1 MTERPGQFPFTR
13 GDSPRGP
20 DPEDWFSTYYSGAGT
35 ATDTNKLFKERFARS
50 DGRPSLLLAMDLPT
64 QVGLDPDDD
73 LAVGEVGRIG
83 VAVSSLD
90 DILALFDGI
99 GLDSVTSGTV
109 GNAIGVFTC
118 PLFER
123 AGIDT
128 GVAARDMRI
137 VLQNDPLK
145 EYTGRGTQIFPIA
158 TALEL
163 STDVVEYVHR
173 TLGSTWKPQYT
184 CSTQMRWGGVSASQE
199 IGFGLANMTTYV
211 EAAARRGIDPAAYL
225 SRTDLHMSSDED
237 LLGEVAKFRAARRA
251 WAMLVERRFGRAVA
265 EAAPLKI
272 TVFTAGNRLTAQ
284 RPLNNIVRTTTHVL
298 AAMLGGVHEIL
309 VPGYDE
315 ALGLPT
321 QEATALTNATKEI
334 LFHEAGIGR
343 AADQLGGSEEVERLT
358 DELTEEALEWF
369 DVIAEKGGMVTA
381 ISEGFIH
388 AEMTAGTYRR
398 QLELESGE
406 RRIVGL
412 NHGDTGEATP
422 LEIFEGNPNA
432 EAEQLERVGGLRAS
446 RPEAP
451 VGAALLALQAEAT
464 KKVADPSHNLV
475 PAVGTCVEARATVG
489 EIFTV
494 LREVFGTTAA
504 PTVAAGSIA

>member
-1 MTERPGQFPFTR
+1 MTERPGHFPFSR
-13 GDSPRGP
+13 GDSPAGP
-20 DPEDWFSTYYSGAGT
+20 DPSDWFATYYSGSGT
-35 ATDTNKLFKERFARS
+35 ATDTNKLFKERFAQS
-50 DGRPSLLLAMDLPT
+50 DSAPSLLLAMDLPT
-64 QVGLDPDDD
+64 QVGLDPDDE

-123 AGIDT
+123 AGAHT
-128 GVAARDMRI
+128 GVAPQAMHI

-163 STDVVEYVHR
+163 SIDVVEYVHK
-173 TLGSTWKPQYT
+173 TLGTTWKPQYT

-199 IGFGLANMTTYV
+199 IGFGLANMMTYV
-211 EAAARRGIDPAAYL
+211 EAAGRRQIEPAAYL
-225 SRTDLHMSSDED
+225 ARTDLHMSSDED

-251 WAMLVERRFGRAVA
+251 WATILERRFGRAVA
-265 EAAPLKI
+265 ERAPLKI

-321 QEATALTNATKEI
+321 REATALTNATKQI
-334 LFHEAGIGR
+334 LHYESGIGR
-343 AADQLGGSEEVERLT
+343 SADPLGGSEEVERLT
-358 DELTEEALEWF
+358 DELTEQALEWF
-369 DVIAEKGGMVTA
+369 EVIEGKGGMVAA
-381 ISEGFIH
+381 IAEGFIH
-388 AEMTAGTYRR
+388 AEMTSGTYQR
-398 QLELESGE
+398 QLELESDE

-412 NHGDTGEATP
+412 NYGDTAEASP
-422 LEIFEGNPNA
+422 MEIFEGNPNA
-432 EAEQLERVGGLRAS
+432 EAEQVERVRSLRAS
-446 RPEAP
+446 RPEAAL
-451 VGAALLALQAEAT
+451 GAALRELRCEA
-464 KKVADPSHNLV
+464 KRKLADPTHNLV
-475 PAVGTCVEARATVG
+475 PAVAGCVEARATVG
-489 EIFTV
+489 EIFDV
-494 LREVFGTTAA
+494 LREAFGTTTA
-504 PTVAAGSIA
+504 PTIATGAIA